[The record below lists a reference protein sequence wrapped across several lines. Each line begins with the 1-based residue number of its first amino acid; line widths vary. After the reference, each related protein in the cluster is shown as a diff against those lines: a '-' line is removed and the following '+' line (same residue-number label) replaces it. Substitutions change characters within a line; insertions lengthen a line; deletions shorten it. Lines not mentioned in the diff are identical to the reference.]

1 MSEHSEEFITFMRQ
15 NPHLKAVGK
24 GDNAEINFPMF
35 RNYDYIPARNADDD
49 GGAGGDPITTSTR
62 SPSPE
67 LSLAPSEFPTAVAAV
82 LTKVPSAG
90 PSILESPSKAPTL
103 LPTIG
108 NIDTDNN
115 SKASIAPTAGPS
127 ILESPSKAPTLL
139 PTIGNID
146 TDNKPSIDCRI
157 NADGEVN
164 ADANADQDFVNF
176 NYKIVTQKGVA
187 NLLEEVLPLLEKEL
201 LKMILP
207 DIFQCDAD
215 QRALTATNYH
225 SSRRLALLGAS
236 VNPLDIVSLQGKS
249 RFCSVG
255 EVGI

>member
-1 MSEHSEEFITFMRQ
+1 MSELLDKFDMFMRQ
-15 NPHLKAVGK
+15 NPDLEAVGQ
-24 GDNAEINFPMF
+24 GENLEIRFPLLRSF
-35 RNYDYIPARNADDD
+35 DYIPLRNVEDDD
-49 GGAGGDPITTSTR
+49 DAEVDPFTRSTR
-62 SPSPE
+62 SPSLKP
-67 LSLAPSEFPTAVAAV
+67 SLAPSEFPTAVAAV

-176 NYKIVTQKGVA
+176 NYKIVTQRGVA
-187 NLLEEVLPLLEKEL
+187 NLKEEVLPLLEKEL
-201 LKMILP
+201 LKMIMP
-207 DIFQCDAD
+207 NIFQCDAD
-215 QRALTATNYH
+215 QRALTATNYN

-236 VNPLDIVSLQGKS
+236 ANPPDIVSLQGKS